1 MKTLDRYYTPARVAR
16 IVGVTPQAVY
26 LRISSGKLGTIT
38 LHGVRFVPA
47 GEITKWLNERSVK
60 FGALQLPTT

>member
-26 LRISSGKLGTIT
+26 LRISSGKLHTVT
-38 LHGVRFVPA
+38 LHGVRFVPVD
-47 GEITKWLNERSVK
+47 EITKWLHERTAK